1 MRIKI
6 PEHIKSAVIDAWL
19 MGDKNRDEIA
29 AEFNIS
35 TGSVSNITKEWQN
48 RIGVFEANSLR
59 KLGLA
64 LKKAGM
70 TPLQC
75 ADGLRITN
83 IIRQLGIDDE
93 HLFDFLKKLYNES
106 KEQRLL
112 PADLARLVKVINTY
126 PGEINSLNDIP
137 KNIAKRRQ
145 EKIKLDADIF
155 YRKRRIEKQDQEIER
170 KRKEIQDLQD
180 DLESCRK
187 EMQDE
192 KKEFLLFKNVKEEL
206 KKHDIDIHILEP
218 LIHVIKIFDEM
229 HYRPLKILSEFSD
242 INAHKNLVEDKNR
255 EIKQFESH
263 IQDLKTISDNYEMK
277 ITSNE
282 AIIQSLN
289 QLENLDFNASDIKN
303 LYLIFIKISKKYGLQ
318 KEEFKVKFFRCINY
332 YFHDLLPLQKD
343 IAEKINMISILDNE
357 ISSKRKII
365 EESQPLVFSILQSL
379 INAGFNEEYILSAL
393 KIFKTDLCNK
403 MPYGDS
409 TYLERLSID
418 LDRYPTVR
426 DTLKGLDNKILIRES
441 HIEKL
446 AVVKSNLEAFLLS
459 LFISII
465 FYFYSTLLLNA
476 QQIQQI
482 QKNLINRIL
491 LVSIFSYL
499 LPLLLFCIVIK
510 DAENSVKSTL
520 TIKQNNNKDDKR
532 KWRKKKK
539 VVKERKKKL
548 QRTKKKMRKKNI
560 DLNIY

>member
-1 MRIKI
+1 MRIQI
-6 PEHIKSAVIDAWL
+6 AQHIKSAVIDTWL
-19 MGDKNRDEIA
+19 MGKNTRDEIA

-35 TGSVSNITKEWQN
+35 TGSVSNIIKEWQN

-64 LKKAGM
+64 LKKAEM
-70 TPLQC
+70 TPVQC
-75 ADGLRITN
+75 VDGLRITN
-83 IIRQLGIDDE
+83 IIRQLGIDDD

-112 PADLARLVKVINTY
+112 PADLARLVKVINAY
-126 PGEINSLNDIP
+126 PEEINSLNDIP

-145 EKIKLDADIF
+145 EKTKLDADIF

-170 KRKEIQDLQD
+170 KRQEIQDLQD
-180 DLESCRK
+180 DLESCRN
-187 EMQDE
+187 EIQDE

-206 KKHDIDIHILEP
+206 KKHDIDIHNLEP
-218 LIHVIKIFDEM
+218 VIHVIKIFDEM
-229 HYRPLKILSEFSD
+229 HYRPLEILSEFSD

-343 IAEKINMISILDNE
+343 IAEKINLVSILDNE
-357 ISSKRKII
+357 ISSKRKIV

-379 INAGFNEEYILSAL
+379 INAGFNEDYILSAL

-426 DTLKGLDNKILIRES
+426 DTLKGLDKKILIRES

-482 QKNLINRIL
+482 QKNLIKRIL
-491 LVSIFSYL
+491 LIYIFSYL
-499 LPLLLFCIVIK
+499 LPLLLFGIVIRE
-510 DAENSVKSTL
+510 AEMSVKSKF
-520 TIKQNNNKDDKR
+520 TIKQNNNKDNK
-532 KWRKKKK
+532 KWIKKKK
-539 VVKERKKKL
+539 VVQERKKKL
-548 QRTKKKMRKKNI
+548 QRRTKNKNKKEK
-560 DLNIY
+560 L